1 MISTFR
7 SWDKALFGGP
17 GLAKPFGASLRLG
30 GTAPAQARIVQLLV
44 ERVDVRMRGV
54 EVRLRPNGIVGLVR
68 DVAGGRRAAA

>member
-30 GTAPAQARIVQLLV
+30 GTAPAQARAVQPLV
-44 ERVDVRMRGV
+44 ERVDVWMHGV
-54 EVRLRPNGIVGLVR
+54 EVRLRPNGIAGPVSE
-68 DVAGGRRAAA
+68 VAGNRRAAA